1 MENNKEPI
9 EMFQTFENLRALVS
23 GIDLNHYQRGLASQE
38 FHKLTEIFRLSL
50 NKTDHAQLAVEDKKE
65 LLEALKRLHESLNTY
80 GAHPIIDAQVNKV
93 IKKHET
99 I

>member
-1 MENNKEPI
+1 MVNLQELAEEKAMEIVRSADGSATSFTFALRGYNK
-9 EMFQTFENLRALVS
+9 
-23 GIDLNHYQRGLASQE
+23 GY
-38 FHKLTEIFRLSL
+38 K
-50 NKTDHAQLAVEDKKE
+50 DHAQLAVEDKKE